1 MYSFADQFPT
11 VLIGSCMKPDMA
23 CNVLTFPVT
32 HTLSAIGIV
41 LQGILFFVSK
51 EKER

>member
-1 MYSFADQFPT
+1 
-11 VLIGSCMKPDMA
+11 MKPDMA
-23 CNVLTFPVT
+23 CNVLTFPIT